1 MWFIQVIFSPV
12 KLGNVWNNL
21 GLMWINW
28 IQQMVVGIQKT
39 IRILLVSI
47 LMVLVDYGA
56 ESVELPIQLVTT
68 NKIVLSEDLKLWNT
82 STHGW

>member
-1 MWFIQVIFSPV
+1 MWFTQVIFSPV